1 MPDCPGSRTRLRL
14 SMLMV
19 EKYAT
24 ANAFESGSDG
34 SPAIKL
40 LASLPMTVAVLC
52 CLNAPAAPQGCGTCA
67 ACQAI
72 QESRTNG
79 VPVTREDR
87 IQYEVHS
94 RFGAYTVHIR
104 LPVAR
109 HT

>member
-1 MPDCPGSRTRLRL
+1 
-14 SMLMV
+14 MLMV

-40 LASLPMTVAVLC
+40 LESLPMTVAVLC
-52 CLNAPAAPQGCGTCA
+52 CLNALAAPQGCGTCA

-79 VPVTREDR
+79 VPVTRDR
-87 IQYEVHS
+87 ETTPTIPARSGASPS
-94 RFGAYTVHIR
+94 RR
-104 LPVAR
+104 
-109 HT
+109 